1 MGLPQ
6 LAKLLEETILEES
19 ARSDSRGNSSLDEV
33 RSELLDGAGRLAAAA
48 RRVMRWQAM
57 LTCLAVGLAVL
68 LLLMLGDM
76 LLRREELGLRV
87 LSLLAWLLVLGWSVN
102 KWLRPAWRFSLTPVQ
117 VAQWIEGER
126 PELEQRLSTAVE
138 LAHLPAADTRFGSSL
153 FRDAAL
159 RAWSASGSAFDW
171 SRHLEQRGLRRAGGL
186 LLAVGGVIAALWIV
200 WPMEMRL
207 AFARLAVPWSAHAWP
222 HRDQLHILQL
232 PTVVAAGSEL
242 QLEVVDERPPLPD
255 RVELQVR
262 EVDAAQTTHMR
273 TLETTLIGD
282 LAVGNL
288 PSINA
293 TFEVRA
299 VGGDDQRMPWQRVE
313 VVQPPELT
321 EFQFTVDPPE
331 YAGLRRSEVIGHR
344 ITVLAGSQVEFRGR
358 FDRPVAQVVV
368 EQLQRSG
375 ANALPNVDPNADAS
389 APTQQPWTVRL
400 DDDGRGLH
408 LSGGADAMLAVQES
422 LDWQLSIT
430 TADGLETRLAERWS
444 IEVTEDTPPRVIFQ
458 TADLAE
464 LASNAQLI
472 LRGSAADDLG
482 LVAVRGRLQL
492 VGDTATPAASLSIW
506 QAVQSDDD
514 RTPTAAIREFAID
527 APWSIAQV
535 GSFVAGQHLA
545 VWLEACDNSGQWS
558 QSQVQEFAIRDQRE
572 LIESIQEKQNQLL
585 TQVRELVDTQRRNT
599 QLFSRTWEMAHQA
612 GKLGREQIDL
622 FRNTAEVQRAV
633 AERLGGSNGPQG
645 IKQEIAKLSD
655 LLTRNRL
662 DETELA
668 AELNVLAGN
677 LRKLSDGAME
687 EATTT
692 TAQTAVL
699 AESTWKDDAA
709 IAPDLTASA
718 AQSQAAQSAALRGL
732 EKLLD
737 RLARNES
744 LQQIERELAQI
755 LNQQNAIRRE
765 TNRLHLE
772 GLADRSEESRAQLQL
787 LQTALSAD
795 QQGLARRLDDWL
807 SRVGDLQQSE
817 TADQQTAKSALA
829 RATQSLSSAQASGLM
844 RRSTEEIRDSQLARA
859 ATTQQQVSELLS
871 DTLRQLGAGNQSQL
885 GGLRNRAEGLRQLST
900 ELSDLAT
907 VQSAL
912 SERWQASP
920 TASTREQLLSDQANA
935 EQRTRAAANQA
946 DQAGDGSLSSE
957 IDRASAD
964 QQLAQSAGRQN
975 DFQQATRASQQAA
988 QQLEQT
994 SQQLEQRAAG
1004 LEQQVAEQQMF
1015 QLAIAIERVSTQQKP
1030 ITEQFNQWANTETN
1044 ELPQASRQSY
1054 QAEVRQAASRQEEV
1068 RQMLREVRAETSAV
1082 PTFDWT
1088 LEQAELLMGRAVAA
1102 AKRYRVAPDAEQ
1114 ASEGALRLLQ
1124 LAADAMREQRP
1135 GDTSDAS
1142 PPIDGEENPDGE
1154 KPPAEVPQRPAP
1166 FVASLILLR
1175 SLQQEL
1181 NAQTVSAQGID
1192 DSVRRTG
1199 QLSELANMQQAL
1211 ATQIEQLLRESS
1223 PPAPAPSEGN

>member
-1 MGLPQ
+1 M
-6 LAKLLEETILEES
+6 
-19 ARSDSRGNSSLDEV
+19 
-33 RSELLDGAGRLAAAA
+33 
-48 RRVMRWQAM
+48 
-57 LTCLAVGLAVL
+57 
-68 LLLMLGDM
+68 
-76 LLRREELGLRV
+76 
-87 LSLLAWLLVLGWSVN
+87 
-102 KWLRPAWRFSLTPVQ
+102 
-117 VAQWIEGER
+117 
-126 PELEQRLSTAVE
+126 
-138 LAHLPAADTRFGSSL
+138 
-153 FRDAAL
+153 
-159 RAWSASGSAFDW
+159 
-171 SRHLEQRGLRRAGGL
+171 
-186 LLAVGGVIAALWIV
+186 
-200 WPMEMRL
+200 
-207 AFARLAVPWSAHAWP
+207 
-222 HRDQLHILQL
+222 
-232 PTVVAAGSEL
+232 
-242 QLEVVDERPPLPD
+242 
-255 RVELQVR
+255 
-262 EVDAAQTTHMR
+262 
-273 TLETTLIGD
+273 
-282 LAVGNL
+282 
-288 PSINA
+288 
-293 TFEVRA
+293 
-299 VGGDDQRMPWQRVE
+299 
-313 VVQPPELT
+313 
-321 EFQFTVDPPE
+321 
-331 YAGLRRSEVIGHR
+331 
-344 ITVLAGSQVEFRGR
+344 
-358 FDRPVAQVVV
+358 
-368 EQLQRSG
+368 
-375 ANALPNVDPNADAS
+375 DPNADAN

-408 LSGGADAMLAVQES
+408 LSGSADAMLAVQQS

-492 VGDTATPAASLSIW
+492 AGDTATPAASLSIW

-612 GKLGREQIDL
+612 GELGREQIDL
-622 FRNTAEVQRAV
+622 FRNTAELQRAV

-645 IKQEIAKLSD
+645 LKQEIAKLSD

-668 AELNVLAGN
+668 AELNVLAGD
-677 LRKLSDGAME
+677 LRELSEGAME

-692 TAQTAVL
+692 TALTAVL

-709 IAPDLTASA
+709 IAPNLTASA
-718 AQSQAAQSAALRGL
+718 AQSQVAQSAALRGL

-787 LQTALSAD
+787 LQSALSAD

-807 SRVGDLQQSE
+807 SRAGDLLQSE

-844 RRSTEEIRDSQLARA
+844 RRSTEEIRDAQLARA

-885 GGLRNRAEGLRQLST
+885 GGLRNRAEGLRQLSA
-900 ELSDLAT
+900 ELSDWAT

-935 EQRTRAAANQA
+935 EQRTRRPIKRIRPGMGAYPPRSIVPARLKNKLRVR
-946 DQAGDGSLSSE
+946 AGRMISSRPHVLRNKLPSNWSRPRNSSSSAPQVWSNKLLSNRCFSSPSLSSGSRRNRNRSPSNS
-957 IDRASAD
+957 INGPTSRPTSCHKRRANRIKPRCGKRPRGKKRC
-964 QQLAQSAGRQN
+964 GRCCVRCARKRQPCPP
-975 DFQQATRASQQAA
+975 SI
-988 QQLEQT
+988 
-994 SQQLEQRAAG
+994 G
-1004 LEQQVAEQQMF
+1004 L
-1015 QLAIAIERVSTQQKP
+1015 SNKP
-1030 ITEQFNQWANTETN
+1030 NC
-1044 ELPQASRQSY
+1044 
-1054 QAEVRQAASRQEEV
+1054 
-1068 RQMLREVRAETSAV
+1068 
-1082 PTFDWT
+1082 
-1088 LEQAELLMGRAVAA
+1088 
-1102 AKRYRVAPDAEQ
+1102 
-1114 ASEGALRLLQ
+1114 
-1124 LAADAMREQRP
+1124 
-1135 GDTSDAS
+1135 
-1142 PPIDGEENPDGE
+1142 
-1154 KPPAEVPQRPAP
+1154 
-1166 FVASLILLR
+1166 
-1175 SLQQEL
+1175 
-1181 NAQTVSAQGID
+1181 
-1192 DSVRRTG
+1192 
-1199 QLSELANMQQAL
+1199 
-1211 ATQIEQLLRESS
+1211 
-1223 PPAPAPSEGN
+1223 